1 MAASRQPYRRNP
13 FKPTA
18 GMNPP
23 ELIGRS
29 DVLERFA
36 ESLENGPGA
45 PDRLMRIAGVRGVG
59 KTALLNA
66 LGNVAE
72 QQGFRVVNVAASPG
86 FMGRITSELGGSFS
100 VGSVSIAPEAFGV
113 KAGSLELVRAASTM
127 TNALRNAAKKGL
139 LITVDEVQDAPYDEM
154 RAFGN
159 EIQLLVREGADIAL
173 AFAGLPDAVDRVV
186 GGKGLT
192 FLRRASQI
200 SLERLH
206 GNEVSVSLAQT
217 FDESGVAISADLA
230 GRLAEASAGYPFMVQ
245 LVGYHTW
252 QGTQRRSASSVEMR
266 DVERGIAVARR
277 SFDSMVIEP
286 ALRQLPKGQLTYLLA
301 MAHAGEGPVASGT
314 VAQLLGKQANQVST
328 HRKRLIEANVIEPA
342 GFGNVTFT
350 IPCMRDWLLEHGDA
364 LEEDLYP
371 AV

>member
-100 VGSVSIAPEAFGV
+100 VGSVSIPPP
-113 KAGSLELVRAASTM
+113 R
-127 TNALRNAAKKGL
+127 
-139 LITVDEVQDAPYDEM
+139 P
-154 RAFGN
+154 
-159 EIQLLVREGADIAL
+159 L
-173 AFAGLPDAVDRVV
+173 A
-186 GGKGLT
+186 
-192 FLRRASQI
+192 
-200 SLERLH
+200 
-206 GNEVSVSLAQT
+206 
-217 FDESGVAISADLA
+217 
-230 GRLAEASAGYPFMVQ
+230 
-245 LVGYHTW
+245 
-252 QGTQRRSASSVEMR
+252 
-266 DVERGIAVARR
+266 
-277 SFDSMVIEP
+277 
-286 ALRQLPKGQLTYLLA
+286 
-301 MAHAGEGPVASGT
+301 
-314 VAQLLGKQANQVST
+314 
-328 HRKRLIEANVIEPA
+328 
-342 GFGNVTFT
+342 
-350 IPCMRDWLLEHGDA
+350 
-364 LEEDLYP
+364 
-371 AV
+371 